1 MNMSASHTSGDAH
14 EDTLDPPGT
23 IAILGG
29 GPLGL
34 EAALYG
40 RYLGYDVQLF
50 EAGQICQNLRGDSH
64 APAPPHCTTALGL
77 AALAAQKGLGGT
89 RAELEIKS
97 QGEWITDYFERLAQC
112 DLLADRV
119 HTWSEVLEVTDAP
132 LLNDEDED
140 DSEDETLDDDSPEV
154 PLPPDFLVHYKTLAG
169 ERREARFEAIIDA
182 RGPNARP
189 SLVHQW
195 PLPRSY
201 YFPLG
206 RLADPHTDFLKG
218 LEQLRCIFAQ
228 LWGRANL
235 DVYQNLGG

>member
-1 MNMSASHTSGDAH
+1 MNMPASHSSGEAH

-50 EAGQICQNLRGDSH
+50 EAGQICQSLRGDAH
-64 APAPPHCTTALGL
+64 APVPSQYTTALGL

-89 RAELEIKS
+89 RAELAIKT

-132 LLNDEDED
+132 LLDDEGDG
-140 DSEDETLDDDSPEV
+140 SLDDNAQSDDDDEAPI
-154 PLPPDFLVHYKTLAG
+154 PPDFLVHYKTLAG
-169 ERREARFEAIIDA
+169 ERQEDRFEAIIDA
-182 RGPNARP
+182 RGLNARP
-189 SLVHQW
+189 SLIDQW
-195 PLPRSY
+195 PVPRSY

-206 RLADPHTDFLKG
+206 RLADPHTDFPKG

-228 LWGRANL
+228 LWGRADL